1 MHQVAIKQ
9 HKHMFVQSILMKMN
23 RNTHQ
28 SNHDSPKYIC
38 GEYDIFCVVAYAD
51 DGTLG
56 QKDGD

>member
-9 HKHMFVQSILMKMN
+9 HKHMIVHSILMKMN

-28 SNHDSPKYIC
+28 SNHDIPKHIC